1 MAPPRSCWVPLDAVS
16 FRRGKAAGRGVG
28 GQFLTQS
35 ISPHPEIED
44 EEEKISRYRELL
56 VHLPPVNR
64 ATVKALISHLYW

>member
-1 MAPPRSCWVPLDAVS
+1 MNDVS
-16 FRRGKAAGRGVG
+16 IMRGKAAGRGHWWLVSNPVH
-28 GQFLTQS
+28 LLPPT
-35 ISPHPEIED
+35 PEIED

>member
-1 MAPPRSCWVPLDAVS
+1 M
-16 FRRGKAAGRGVG
+16 G
-28 GQFLTQS
+28 GGFGDQFLTQS

-64 ATVKALISHLYW
+64 ATVKALVSHLYW

>member
-1 MAPPRSCWVPLDAVS
+1 MMLSPSQE
-16 FRRGKAAGRGVG
+16 GKLLEG
-28 GQFLTQS
+28 GICGQCITQS

>member
-1 MAPPRSCWVPLDAVS
+1 MPPSREAKLLEGSI
-16 FRRGKAAGRGVG
+16 G
-28 GQFLTQS
+28 GWFLTQS
-35 ISPHPEIED
+35 ISPPHPEIED

>member
-1 MAPPRSCWVPLDAVS
+1 MLSLSREAKLLE
-16 FRRGKAAGRGVG
+16 G
-28 GQFLTQS
+28 GISSQFLTQS
-35 ISPHPEIED
+35 ISPHSEIED